1 MWLIYYNIPSC
12 IWNPIDGPLSD
23 PCTYTTGNG
32 KWCSLASVV
41 SPAWILNY

>member
-32 KWCSLASVV
+32 KWWFVSECGFASVD
-41 SPAWILNY
+41 S